1 MAGKQNFNGFNSDKI
16 IRPIRH
22 RDTVSI
28 PRHKSFQRLESKVG
42 FYHQTIERFLDVDK

>member
-28 PRHKSFQRLESKVG
+28 PRHKSFQKLENKVWL
-42 FYHQTIERFLDVDK
+42 FLPSDNRAIS